1 MGIARKTYFY
11 PKSPIVRSITPILR
25 IMILAALVVAC
36 SKNRDSN
43 QKIKGSNRV
52 HQTDVSTVSNA
63 ITNISEHHSMSY
75 KSMASVLSYEYQA
88 LASPPALDYNQ
99 TSATCI
105 LRDGNLVYI
114 GWHTHDPA
122 NYNGFA
128 KYSGAV
134 SCYEVSGGTW
144 SLVAQLEFDEMDIHE
159 MAFGAAGE
167 LYIVGQ
173 SNPDASGYTTAWGH
187 RGAII
192 GKVELDG
199 SGYPTAA
206 NYIEKPL
213 TSFGA
218 NSVLYVGPNEIYTG
232 TGNHSGHFYK
242 LDDALTVLDSSAL
255 GNVKSINGND
265 LSGKVGILKGNRG
278 NPNRMAK
285 FYEFNVGGSLPL
297 ESAGTDMPGI
307 TTYIHERNEGAYY
320 NNLYLS
326 SSNQGLVEVDPSGP
340 SVTTVFS
347 DDLTLGVACDTD
359 NEFIYAAAQREG
371 LKVLWGSGTANQY
384 DLIGTFAPTAY
395 NPGGWYVSDVI
406 YDQNN
411 VFIVSGYGNVIFT
424 ELYPVTHYLT
434 LNNSNFVNPNSATN
448 NPAIA
453 GLNLGLTGG
462 YTYDVELVSSTAS
475 FGAGF
480 SAWEGVYI
488 QTNETT
494 AGGQITDNYFR
505 TLNGVGD
512 KVTIDL
518 TNQALGFP
526 SYTYGFMVPGTPDI
540 DDSGNSLLQV
550 TNNTTMATSFYA
562 VDMVNHRIT
571 GDITTAGKTV
581 SLDPGRYEITITNS
595 NFRVNPSNAN
605 NWQGVML
612 YTYETGASATD
623 PTPNYQM
630 TLNGLSEVVTIDL
643 SNKVGATDLVAFLV
657 DDDPAANESGSV
669 TIEIRLLHD

>member
-1 MGIARKTYFY
+1 MN
-11 PKSPIVRSITPILR
+11 SITHIFRIL
-25 IMILAALVVAC
+25 ILAALVVAC
-36 SKNRDSN
+36 SKNDSSSQN
-43 QKIKGSNRV
+43 ISGSNRV
-52 HQTDVSTVSNA
+52 QQVDVKSISNA

-75 KSMASVLSYEYQA
+75 KNMASVLTYEYQA
-88 LASPPALDYNQ
+88 MASPPALDYNQ

-114 GWHTHDPA
+114 GWHTHDAA

-144 SLVAQLEFDEMDIHE
+144 SLVAQLDFDEMDIHE

-173 SNPDASGYTTAWGH
+173 SNPDNSGYTTAWGH

-199 SGYPTAA
+199 SGYPTAN

-218 NSVLYVGPNEIYTG
+218 NSVLYVSPNEIYTG
-232 TGNHSGHFYK
+232 TGNYGGHFYK
-242 LDDALTVLDSSAL
+242 LDNSLSLIDSSAL

-265 LSGKVGILKGNRG
+265 LSGKVGILKGNRS
-278 NPNRMAK
+278 NPNHMAK
-285 FYEFNVGGSLPL
+285 FYEFSTGAALPL
-297 ESAGTDMPGI
+297 ESAGIDMPGI

-326 SSNQGLVEVDPSGP
+326 SSNQGLVEIDPSGP
-340 SVTTVFS
+340 SVNTVFS
-347 DDLTLGVACDTD
+347 DDLTLCVACDTD

-371 LKVLWGSGTANQY
+371 LKVLWGSGTPNEY
-384 DLIGTFAPTAY
+384 DLIGTFAPPSLNT
-395 NPGGWYVSDVI
+395 GGWYVSDVI

-424 ELYPVTHYLT
+424 ELYPITHYET
-434 LNNSNFVNPNSATN
+434 LNNTNFVNPNSLTN
-448 NPAIA
+448 NPASV
-453 GLNLGLTGG
+453 GVNLGLTGG
-462 YTYDVELVSSTAS
+462 YSYDVELIASSAQ

-488 QTNETT
+488 HTNETSAT
-494 AGGQITDNYFR
+494 GITDNCFR
-505 TLNGVGD
+505 TLNGIGD
-512 KVTIDL
+512 KITIDL
-518 TNQALGFP
+518 SNQALGFP
-526 SYTYGFMVPGTPDI
+526 SYTYGFMVPGTPDG
-540 DDSGNSLLQV
+540 DDAGTVTVRV
-550 TNNTTMATSFYA
+550 TNNTTLAT
-562 VDMVNHRIT
+562 VDYFIDMTVNKIT

-595 NFRVNPSNAN
+595 NFRINPSSFNQWN
-605 NWQGVML
+605 GVML
-612 YTYETGASATD
+612 YTYETGAGGATD
-623 PTPNYQM
+623 PSPNYQM
-630 TLNGLSEVVTIDL
+630 TLNGLTEVFTLDL

-657 DDDPAANESGSV
+657 DDDPAANETGSV

>member
-1 MGIARKTYFY
+1 M
-11 PKSPIVRSITPILR
+11 RSITPILR
-25 IMILAALVVAC
+25 IFVLAALMVAC
-36 SKNRDSN
+36 SKNRDTDQSISGN
-43 QKIKGSNRV
+43 NRV
-52 HQTDVSTVSNA
+52 KQVDVSSLPNA
-63 ITNISEHHSMSY
+63 ITNISEQHSMSY
-75 KSMASVLSYEYQA
+75 KNMASVLTYEYQA
-88 LASPPALDYNQ
+88 MASPPALDYNQ

-144 SLVAQLEFDEMDIHE
+144 SLVAQLDFDEMDIHE

-173 SNPDASGYTTAWGH
+173 SNPDRSGYTTAWGH

-199 SGYPTAA
+199 SGYPVAN

-218 NSVLYVGPNEIYTG
+218 NSVLYVSANEIYTG

-242 LDDALTVLDSSAL
+242 LDNSLTVLDSSAL

-278 NPNRMAK
+278 NVNRMAK

-326 SSNQGLVEVDPSGP
+326 SSNQGLVEIDPSGP
-340 SVTTVFS
+340 TVTTVFS

-371 LKVLWGSGTANQY
+371 LKVLWGSGTPDEY
-384 DLIGTFAPTAY
+384 DLIGTFAPTVY

-424 ELYPVTHYLT
+424 ELYPVTHYET
-434 LNNSNFVNPNSATN
+434 LNNSNFVNPNSLTN
-448 NPAIA
+448 NPAA
-453 GLNLGLTGG
+453 VGVNLGLTGG
-462 YTYDVELVSSTAS
+462 FAYDVELISSTAQ

-480 SAWEGVYI
+480 SAWEGVFI
-488 QTNETT
+488 HTNETDIT
-494 AGGQITDNYFR
+494 GAITDNYMR
-505 TLNGVGD
+505 TLNGIGD
-512 KVTIDL
+512 KITIDL

-526 SYTYGFMVPGTPDI
+526 SHTYGFFVPGTPDN
-540 DDSGNSLLQV
+540 DDAGSAVVRV
-550 TNNTTMATSFYA
+550 TNNTTLAFTDY
-562 VDMVNHRIT
+562 VIDLTTNRIT
-571 GDITTAGKTV
+571 GSIRTAGKTV

-595 NFRVNPSNAN
+595 NFRYNPSSFNE
-605 NWQGVML
+605 WKGVKL
-612 YTYETGASATD
+612 FTFETGAGGDTD
-623 PTPNYQM
+623 PEPNFQM

-643 SNKVGATDLVAFLV
+643 SNKVGPSDLVAFLI